1 MVEAWIDGRPA
12 ALRAAAIEAAKLLDA
27 SRLPVVAGLG
37 TDVDGARAAIGLAA
51 QIGGV
56 VDHMHSDAVLRDLDV
71 ARESGMIL
79 TTANEAALRADTL
92 LMVGPGLVR
101 AWPELDAQLFGRRP
115 AREVAGIRRRV
126 FWLCPGAKAKPL
138 PGGAG
143 APGGSVVIGRDPR
156 DLPVVLAAVRARVA
170 GRPCGNGRAAGK
182 ALDSLA
188 ADLAAARFGV
198 AVWSAAELD
207 VLTIEMLCGLVRDLN
222 RSTRFSGL
230 PLAPGDH
237 AAGVP
242 QVCGWMTG
250 FPMRTAFGRGFP
262 EHDPWCFDARR
273 LVESGEADGALWIS
287 AYRAVGPGWTRNVPT
302 VGLTGADAN
311 FRWRPHVHI
320 VVGRPGV
327 DHDAVEWL
335 NATGTLAAISATEKS
350 EAISVA
356 QAVGHI
362 ALAVASNRAAPC

>member
-56 VDHMHSDAVLRDLDV
+56 VDHMHSDALLRDLDV
-71 ARESGMIL
+71 ARESGVML

-92 LMVGPGLVR
+92 LMVGPGLAS
-101 AWPELDAQLFGRRP
+101 AWPELDAQLLERRP
-115 AREVAGIRRRV
+115 GREAAEDFRRRV
-126 FWLCPGAKAKPL
+126 FWLCPGAKTSMDEL
-138 PGGAG
+138 GGPDAN
-143 APGGSVVIGRDPR
+143 VVIGRDPK
-156 DLPVVLAAVRARVA
+156 DLPVFLALLRARVA
-170 GRPCGNGRAAGK
+170 GQPCDNRRAAGK
-182 ALDSLA
+182 SLDSLA
-188 ADLAAARFGV
+188 AELTAARFGV

-207 VLTIEMLCGLVRDLN
+207 VLSVEMLCGLVKDLN

-237 AAGVP
+237 AAGVL

-287 AYRAVGPGWTRNVPT
+287 AYRAAGPGWSRNVPT
-302 VGLTGADAN
+302 IALTGADAN
-311 FRWRPHVHI
+311 FRRRPRVHI
-320 VVGRPGV
+320 LVGRPGV
-327 DHDAVEWL
+327 DHDAVERL
-335 NATGTLAAISATEKS
+335 TATGTLAAVSATNKS

-362 ALAVASNRAAPC
+362 ALAVASNRAASC